1 MRGGAARA
9 VTSQRIPRLQPNDP
23 RRRTPTTPAGHA
35 SRGGDMRT
43 RTRSP
48 MPLFGPPLAAE
59 HREGCMQTCTSPGH
73 NRQLLTGGRQTQTDE
88 ATPETGSNR
97 RHASRRRLP
106 LSRAQ
111 HEYRGFRIALPTSR
125 TDAVVGGAT
134 EGVRE
139 RPGAPGYAD
148 RSAVWATAGAS
159 CGASLQPHRLRRR
172 GRDRSRGGNGLRL
185 RGRDGP
191 RCGCPFGSLAQ
202 HKRPEASPIGSAVN
216 LLVVTEREAGIHLGV
231 FGVIRGLRRQRRIIS
246 VLDGSSDLLPPLGA
260 CGAVVPH
267 KPGHD

>member
-139 RPGAPGYAD
+139 RPGAPGHAD

-159 CGASLQPHRLRRR
+159 CGASLQPPPPPAPGQGPKPRRKRAAAQRPRRAQVRVPVRQPRSAQKARGITNRFRSQSSGCHRTR
-172 GRDRSRGGNGLRL
+172 GRHTPWRFWRYTRA
-185 RGRDGP
+185 P
-191 RCGCPFGSLAQ
+191 
-202 HKRPEASPIGSAVN
+202 
-216 LLVVTEREAGIHLGV
+216 
-231 FGVIRGLRRQRRIIS
+231 
-246 VLDGSSDLLPPLGA
+246 
-260 CGAVVPH
+260 
-267 KPGHD
+267 